1 MKFQSK
7 SFARISIAA
16 LCAATIGSA
25 VAAPVASA
33 QAPSASQATG
43 TVVSSEPLPKDLWIP
58 GTADA
63 KRFTYWTIGSNGGP
77 ALSSGAYY
85 VPAAPLRKAVGPSSR
100 GRTAPPDSTIPVPL
114 RWWVP
119 ACPNVTTRTWDAG
132 SQRATPL
139 SPPTTSDWERQG

>member
-25 VAAPVASA
+25 VAAPIASA

-63 KRFTYWTIGSNGGP
+63 KRFTYWTIGSNE
-77 ALSSGAYY
+77 
-85 VPAAPLRKAVGPSSR
+85 K
-100 GRTAPPDSTIPVPL
+100 
-114 RWWVP
+114 
-119 ACPNVTTRTWDAG
+119 
-132 SQRATPL
+132 
-139 SPPTTSDWERQG
+139 